1 MGAGIIECDVTFTK
15 DLELICR
22 HSQCDLHRT
31 TDVVNRP
38 ELNAKCTV
46 PFETGVEPNCCTS
59 DFTLD
64 EIKTL
69 CAKMDATGNVNATD
83 PADYVNGGTD
93 DWRTDLYQT
102 PCHTIPTHK
111 EYIELI
117 KSYKRKFTPE
127 LKEASVEM
135 PFDGTFTQEIYAQ
148 KMIDEYVEAGK
159 LEFAINQK
167 ISDYQGGL
175 RNLTH
180 IMYA

>member
-1 MGAGIIECDVTFTK
+1 
-15 DLELICR
+15 
-22 HSQCDLHRT
+22 LHRT

-59 DFTLD
+59 DFTLE

-83 PADYVNGGTD
+83 PADFVNGGTD

-127 LKEASVEM
+127 LKVVLNS
-135 PFDGTFTQEIYAQ
+135 P
-148 KMIDEYVEAGK
+148 
-159 LEFAINQK
+159 
-167 ISDYQGGL
+167 
-175 RNLTH
+175 
-180 IMYA
+180 

>member
-1 MGAGIIECDVTFTK
+1 
-15 DLELICR
+15 
-22 HSQCDLHRT
+22 
-31 TDVVNRP
+31 
-38 ELNAKCTV
+38 
-46 PFETGVEPNCCTS
+46 
-59 DFTLD
+59 
-64 EIKTL
+64 
-69 CAKMDATGNVNATD
+69 MDATGNVNATD

-93 DWRTDLYQT
+93 DWRTDLYQF

-159 LEFAINQK
+159 LGFA
-167 ISDYQGGL
+167 
-175 RNLTH
+175 
-180 IMYA
+180 M